1 MLEASPRHGR
11 LPVFLLLS
19 LTTGLAVGVMSI
31 TIPFYALSLSATPA
45 DVGLIRAASGIGS
58 LLVVIPAG
66 FAVDRIGARWAYHL
80 GRLADILCVLS
91 FRLVSSPGQ
100 LAVLGFIDSG
110 FRSLGFNAVTA
121 IFYNALPRFGAR
133 RVGWHKGA
141 LSIGLSFL
149 GPVLAGTLL
158 GSGSF
163 DVVFATVIGLMVL
176 ANVLMSLVDTPPPRP
191 RQEGRLTVG
200 AARAFSELWSLA
212 RQPYVALCL
221 ATETL
226 VTATFTAFSTFI
238 IVLAVQDLHL
248 QPATASLLSGSE
260 GATFIIA
267 VFAAGALV
275 QRLSPHVA
283 LVIGAIVVAG
293 SLIGFAATALVPLLF
308 GFALTLGFGLGLLNL
323 VTTTCAGTL
332 VGGKGRAVSLFMAS
346 ASLGGASGPAMA
358 GILAGWFGIQAAFLV
373 FVPLYALLAVVLL
386 WRGKVRRGEGGGGR
400 SALPLLAQEL

>member
-1 MLEASPRHGR
+1 MFEASPRHGR

-19 LTTGLAVGVMSI
+19 LTTGLGVGVMSI

-66 FAVDRIGARWAYHL
+66 FVVDRIGARWAYHL
-80 GRLADILCVLS
+80 GSLADILCVLS
-91 FRLVSSPGQ
+91 FRLVSNPGQ
-100 LAVLGFIDSG
+100 LAALGFIDSG

-121 IFYNALPRFGAR
+121 IFYNALPRFGAK

-158 GSGSF
+158 GTGSF
-163 DVVFATVIGLMVL
+163 GLVFGTVIALMVL
-176 ANVLMSLVDTPPPRP
+176 ANLLMMAIDTPPPRP
-191 RQEGRLTVG
+191 SHEGRLTAG
-200 AARAFSELWSLA
+200 AARALSELWVLG
-212 RQPYVALCL
+212 RRPYVALCL

-248 QPATASLLSGSE
+248 NSATASLLSGSE

-267 VFAAGALV
+267 VFAAGGLV
-275 QRLSPHVA
+275 QRLSPHGA
-283 LVIGAIVVAG
+283 LLTGACVVGG
-293 SLIGFAATALVPLLF
+293 SLIGFAATSYLAALF
-308 GFALTLGFGLGLLNL
+308 GCALTLGFGLGLLNL

-346 ASLGGASGPAMA
+346 ASLGGASGPATA

-373 FVPLYALLAVVLL
+373 FVPLYALLAGALL
-386 WRGKVRRGEGGGGR
+386 WRVQVRRGEDVVGR
-400 SALPLLAQEL
+400 AATSSALAE

>member
-1 MLEASPRHGR
+1 MFEASPRHGR

-31 TIPFYALSLSATPA
+31 TVPFYALSLSATPA

-66 FAVDRIGARWAYHL
+66 FVVDRIGARWAYHL
-80 GRLADILCVLS
+80 GSLADILCVLS
-91 FRLVSSPGQ
+91 FRLVSNPGQ
-100 LAVLGFIDSG
+100 LAALGFIDSG

-121 IFYNALPRFGAR
+121 IFYNALPRFGAK

-163 DVVFATVIGLMVL
+163 GIVFGTVIGLMVL
-176 ANVLMSLVDTPPPRP
+176 ANLLMTAIDTPPPRP
-191 RQEGRLTVG
+191 RHEGRLTAG
-200 AARAFSELWSLA
+200 AARALSELWVMA
-212 RQPYVALCL
+212 KRPHVALCL

-248 QPATASLLSGSE
+248 NSATASLLSGSE

-267 VFAAGALV
+267 VFAAGGLV
-275 QRLSPHVA
+275 QRLSHRGA
-283 LVIGAIVVAG
+283 LLTGAFVVGG
-293 SLIGFAATALVPLLF
+293 SLIGFAATSFLPLLF

-373 FVPLYALLAVVLL
+373 FVPLYALLAGALL
-386 WRGKVRRGEGGGGR
+386 WRAHSRRGEDVVGHVT
-400 SALPLLAQEL
+400 SPALAE

>member
-1 MLEASPRHGR
+1 MLEASSRQGR
-11 LPVFLLLS
+11 LPVFLALS

-66 FAVDRIGARWAYHL
+66 FVVDRIGARWAYHL
-80 GRLADILCVLS
+80 GSLADMICVLS
-91 FRLVSSPGQ
+91 FRLVSNPGQ
-100 LAVLGFIDSG
+100 LAALGFIDSG

-121 IFYNALPRFGAR
+121 IFYNALPRFGAK

-158 GSGSF
+158 GGGSF

-176 ANVLMSLVDTPPPRP
+176 ANLLMTQIDTPPPRP
-191 RQEGRLTVG
+191 RQAERLTAG
-200 AARAFSELWSLA
+200 AARGVSELWSLA

-248 QPATASLLSGSE
+248 NSATASLLSGSE
-260 GATFIIA
+260 GATFIVA
-267 VFAAGALV
+267 VFFAGALV
-275 QRLSPHVA
+275 QRLSPRGTLLA
-283 LVIGAIVVAG
+283 GATAAGG
-293 SLIGFAATALVPLLF
+293 SLIGFAVTAFVPLLF
-308 GFALTLGFGLGLLNL
+308 SFALTLGFGLGLLNL

-358 GILAGWFGIQAAFLV
+358 GILAGWLGIQAAFLV
-373 FVPLYALLAVVLL
+373 FVPLYGLLAAAML
-386 WRGKVRRGEGGGGR
+386 WRTRLPRSEDIGRRSVSSVLVE
-400 SALPLLAQEL
+400 EV